1 MVVLPVLS
9 QLSSFGQPACM
20 RLLLLLTAFN
30 HAMLVDAW
38 PRFEPAMLTPTGQR
52 LAKALA
58 DLERTTTE
66 SNEKSHQILM
76 LERDKD
82 DLVTTNR
89 AITSDIQRGEEAIT
103 AARLKQEHTE
113 TDCDF
118 RLNIANQS
126 KAAVETELGSVRTV
140 YSTREGE
147 DASGELASPA
157 ISFC

>member
-1 MVVLPVLS
+1 
-9 QLSSFGQPACM
+9 
-20 RLLLLLTAFN
+20 
-30 HAMLVDAW
+30 
-38 PRFEPAMLTPTGQR
+38 MLTPTGQR

-147 DASGELASPA
+147 GASGELASPA